1 MNADVR
7 WMTAMLD
14 SPPEVG
20 AASEAFWL
28 GVTGAR
34 LSPSRGQRHE
44 FASLLTSDGDATLK
58 VQRVVQSSPGAMHL
72 DLHTDDVPGAAERVE
87 RLGGSTSYHVLGHVI
102 CGSPGGLSFCVVGH
116 PGRRIPPP
124 VAWPG
129 GRSLVDQ
136 VCLDIPPHAY
146 DDEVAFWRA
155 LTGWELVDA
164 GGREF
169 QRLRR
174 PVGVPL
180 ALLLQRLDDSQPT
193 TTAHLDLSCDD
204 REAETGRHLALGA
217 ELVDVRPG
225 WTVLRDPAGRNYCI
239 TGRRPG
245 DV

>member
-1 MNADVR
+1 MSADVR

-14 SPPEVG
+14 SPPESTD
-20 AASEAFWL
+20 ASEAFWL

-34 LSPSRGQRHE
+34 LSPSRGRRHE
-44 FASLLTSDGDATLK
+44 FASLLPRDGDATLK

-72 DLHTDDVPGAAERVE
+72 DLHSDDVPGLAERVE
-87 RLGGSTSYHVLGHVI
+87 LLGGSTSYHVLGYVI

-116 PGRRIPPP
+116 PGRRIPSP

-155 LTGWELVDA
+155 LTGWELVDCGA
-164 GGREF
+164 RELG
-169 QRLRR
+169 RLRR
-174 PVGVPL
+174 PGSAPF
-180 ALLLQRLDDSQPT
+180 ALLLQRLADEQST
-193 TTAHLDLSCDD
+193 TTVHLDLSCDD
-204 REAETGRHLALGA
+204 REAETSRHLALGA
-217 ELVDVRPG
+217 EVLDVRTG
-225 WTVLRDPAGRNYCI
+225 WTVLHDPAGRSYCI